1 SRSPRAS
8 SRSPPRPDPSLDP
21 DGHHSLKEVGML
33 PAFLDVRTEDHNP
46 LIPADYDI
54 IYSSIIFVAL
64 LIVVAI
70 FVVPRMN
77 KALDAR
83 AEAIEGGLK
92 KAEEAQAA
100 ASAARDE
107 YTAQLAEARAEA
119 ARIREQARTDGQAI
133 LAELKEQA
141 QSEAARIVA
150 NAQTQIEAERSAALV
165 SLRSEVG
172 SLALDL
178 ASGVIGE
185 TLADDKKA
193 AAVVDRFLADLEA
206 DEKAK
211 AGK

>member
-1 SRSPRAS
+1 
-8 SRSPPRPDPSLDP
+8 
-21 DGHHSLKEVGML
+21 ML
-33 PAFLDVRTEDHNP
+33 RAFLDVRAEDPNP

-54 IYSSIIFVAL
+54 IYSSIIFVAM
-64 LIVVAI
+64 LIVVAVY
-70 FVVPRMN
+70 VVPRMN

-100 ASAARDE
+100 ATAARDE

-141 QSEAARIVA
+141 QAEAARIVA

-185 TLADDKKA
+185 SLSDDKKA

>member
-1 SRSPRAS
+1 MSLVIAGLRSDEGRRLGAGYRSASVRQPPGNASRSSATWRRAS
-8 SRSPPRPDPSLDP
+8 SGTRPGGEGASRIPRCFS
-21 DGHHSLKEVGML
+21 
-33 PAFLDVRTEDHNP
+33 
-46 LIPADYDI
+46 
-54 IYSSIIFVAL
+54 
-64 LIVVAI
+64 
-70 FVVPRMN
+70 
-77 KALDAR
+77 
-83 AEAIEGGLK
+83 
-92 KAEEAQAA
+92 
-100 ASAARDE
+100 
-107 YTAQLAEARAEA
+107 A

-185 TLADDKKA
+185 SLSDDKKA

>member
-1 SRSPRAS
+1 MLRAY
-8 SRSPPRPDPSLDP
+8 
-21 DGHHSLKEVGML
+21 
-33 PAFLDVRTEDHNP
+33 LDVRTADVNP
-46 LIPADYDI
+46 LIPADYDLI
-54 IYSSIIFVAL
+54 WSSVIFVAL
-64 LIVVAI
+64 LIVVAV
-70 FVVPRMN
+70 FVVPRLN
-77 KALDAR
+77 TALDAR

-107 YTAQLAEARAEA
+107 YNAQLAEARAEA
-119 ARIREQARTDGQAI
+119 ARIREQARTDGAAI

-141 QSEAARIVA
+141 QAEANRITA
-150 NAQTQIEAERSAALV
+150 NAQVQIEAERAAALV

-172 SLALDL
+172 TLALDL

-185 TLADDKKA
+185 SLSDDKKA
-193 AAVVDRFLADLEA
+193 SALVDRFLADLEA